1 MCTLTNLHVNMSPHS
16 CNRLFDTVDLLN
28 SFCFNVAQT
37 LHFGCITKAWPVG
50 LTWSLKTVKNFG
62 CRAPEI
68 LLGLETY
75 TEAIDMW
82 SVGCIMA
89 ELLHHQPLFPAKTE
103 LGILEQMAKLLG
115 SPNERIWPVCPP
127 CKKKNLFETSFRHAA
142 SCHVISLPPAVL
154 SGHSAHDLSQYYI
167 RSAFNEMRT

>member
-1 MCTLTNLHVNMSPHS
+1 L
-16 CNRLFDTVDLLN
+16 R
-28 SFCFNVAQT
+28 
-37 LHFGCITKAWPVG
+37 
-50 LTWSLKTVKNFG
+50 SLQILQNFG

-103 LGILEQMAKLLG
+103 LGILELMAKLLG
-115 SPNERIWPVCPP
+115 SPNERIWPVCPFCP
-127 CKKKNLFETSFRHAA
+127 RKTCPTPLLGMHHLVMSFFCLKQYSQGNLLATQRKICVRSASNKVLAWLSWFLCSLCSFSDHHAPRLFYLHQCVA
-142 SCHVISLPPAVL
+142 CYLAVL
-154 SGHSAHDLSQYYI
+154 A
-167 RSAFNEMRT
+167 ERTPSPAYAGLTNV

>member
-1 MCTLTNLHVNMSPHS
+1 MM
-16 CNRLFDTVDLLN
+16 
-28 SFCFNVAQT
+28 
-37 LHFGCITKAWPVG
+37 KAWPVG
-50 LTWSLKTVKNFG
+50 LMWSLQTLQNLG

-103 LGILEQMAKLLG
+103 LGILELMAKLLG
-115 SPNERIWPVCPP
+115 SPNERIWPVCAF
-127 CKKKNLFETSFRHAA
+127 CQRKICLT
-142 SCHVISLPPAVL
+142 LL
-154 SGHSAHDLSQYYI
+154 SGVHHPVMSFVCLKQYSQANLLVTCSKLHQI
-167 RSAFNEMRT
+167 CFE

>member
-1 MCTLTNLHVNMSPHS
+1 MWSL
-16 CNRLFDTVDLLN
+16 
-28 SFCFNVAQT
+28 QT
-37 LHFGCITKAWPVG
+37 LQN
-50 LTWSLKTVKNFG
+50 LG

-103 LGILEQMAKLLG
+103 LGILELMAKLLG
-115 SPNERIWPVCPP
+115 SPNERIWPVCAF
-127 CKKKNLFETSFRHAA
+127 CQRKICLT
-142 SCHVISLPPAVL
+142 LL
-154 SGHSAHDLSQYYI
+154 SGMHHPVMSLVCLKQYSQANLLVSYI
-167 RSAFNEMRT
+167 RFALNEGHTWLSWFLNSLCRISFHHA

>member
-1 MCTLTNLHVNMSPHS
+1 MKE
-16 CNRLFDTVDLLN
+16 
-28 SFCFNVAQT
+28 
-37 LHFGCITKAWPVG
+37 GPVG
-50 LTWSLKTVKNFG
+50 LIWSMQTVQSFD

-103 LGILEQMAKLLG
+103 LGILEMMAKLLG
-115 SPNERIWPVCPP
+115 SPNERIWPVCAY
-127 CKKKNLFETSFRHAA
+127 CQRET
-142 SCHVISLPPAVL
+142 CL
-154 SGHSAHDLSQYYI
+154 
-167 RSAFNEMRT
+167 